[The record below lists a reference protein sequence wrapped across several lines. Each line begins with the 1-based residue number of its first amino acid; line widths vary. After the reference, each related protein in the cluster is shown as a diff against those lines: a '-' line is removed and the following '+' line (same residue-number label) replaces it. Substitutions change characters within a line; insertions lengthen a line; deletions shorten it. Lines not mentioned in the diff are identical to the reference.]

1 MKDHPVPAE
10 MAAAVIGSWRLGE
23 GYRMTVSRSD
33 AGGLHVH
40 QEAVVRLKGR
50 VVRDS
55 PITYDPGERTLSFPG
70 VGAIHRTI
78 VTLRD
83 GPRRAGVRLRHRDL
97 AGEVEPQRLGQGDA
111 RLKASRSERPGE
123 RPDRLAK
130 LGVEGVFWGG
140 RPSAGHESEGLA
152 HKSVGVRAGTFAADG
167 S

>member
-23 GYRMTVSRSD
+23 GYRMTVSRSG

-78 VTLRD
+78 VTLRTVP
-83 GPRRAGVRLRHRDL
+83 GGLEYAFGTEISPG
-97 AGEVEPQRLGQGDA
+97 
-111 RLKASRSERPGE
+111 KWSRSAW
-123 RPDRLAK
+123 DRAM
-130 LGVEGVFWGG
+130 
-140 RPSAGHESEGLA
+140 R
-152 HKSVGVRAGTFAADG
+152 D
-167 S
+167 